1 MISTYSDLVGKTVE
15 VRYSDKPAYFKVI
28 NKCGVVDRVSGGS
41 IGVLIDGMRNSASG
55 YGVYWF
61 DRSEIK
67 VLNTKGVETGMVD
80 FKHVAMVKMLDEYS
94 KKSYAFA
101 LYDSEFETLGAD
113 YKDALVVVNARGK
126 NNRQLGTVTDICTIE
141 EFNNKDSKNISITA
155 EVVGVVNMSGYTT
168 REAEKARLK
177 ELAQKK
183 AAIEKELEAEINKRK
198 SIEYYEA
205 MAKEYADN
213 PRLIELVNELKQLGA

>member
-15 VRYSDKPAYFKVI
+15 VRYCNKPAYFKVI

-113 YKDALVVVNARGK
+113 CKDALVVVNARGK